1 MSEARES
8 AGLPPAEP
16 VVIWVKVPRRE
27 RWWLHTAL
35 FALTLIT
42 TTAAGAAL
50 AGLTLAFGDISAA
63 AVRAGLSFSMPLAA
77 ILLAHES
84 GHYVAAR
91 RRGVNASPPYFIPV
105 VPGWS
110 LIGTMGAFIRIRTP
124 IVDRRT
130 LFDIGVAGPLAGI
143 VVAVPVLIAGIALS
157 SWTPLAPLAL
167 AHQVVIVDR
176 VPFYLGDSLLLAAL
190 RAVVGV
196 SGTMRLHPSAAA
208 GWVGLLV
215 TAFNLLPLAQLDGA
229 HILYAMSGRAQRL
242 GAILVWLALV
252 ALGML
257 WFGWWI
263 WAVLALAV
271 GRGRLTHPPVLAPE
285 ITIDRR
291 RTIIGW
297 IAIALFILCFAP
309 VPIALR

>member
-8 AGLPPAEP
+8 AGLSPAEP

-27 RWWLHTAL
+27 RWWLHAAL

-63 AVRAGLSFSMPLAA
+63 ALRAGLSFSMPLAA

-124 IVDRRT
+124 IFDRRT

-143 VVAVPVLIAGIALS
+143 VVAIPVLIVGIALS
-157 SWTPLAPLAL
+157 SWTPLAPLTL
-167 AHQVVIVDR
+167 AHQVVIVEG
-176 VPFYLGDSLLLAAL
+176 VPYYLGDSLLFAAL
-190 RAVVGV
+190 RDIAGV

-242 GAILVWLALV
+242 GAIIVWFALV

-263 WAVLALAV
+263 WAVLALVV
-271 GRGRLTHPPVLAPE
+271 GRGRLTHPPVLSPE

-297 IAIALFILCFAP
+297 IAIALFIVCFAP